1 MEGSFLQSREWEEF
15 QRAVG
20 RRVWRIDDTLVIRH
34 ELPLG
39 MNYLY
44 CPRPLPESTK
54 HEARSTIFEKITEI
68 AKKEKSIFL
77 KIDPMVS
84 IEVSGLRFRASESLQ
99 PRQTVILDLQKSEEE
114 LVAGMHEKTRYNIRL
129 AGRRGVEINNFQN
142 LPTRQIPGL
151 RPSEAKQF
159 ASDSISNF
167 QFETFWKLLQETA
180 ARDGFHTHERT
191 YYEKL
196 LAVGTNEFSNGLFF
210 AEYEGEVLA
219 AAMINFYHPSR
230 TATYLHGASARS
242 HREVMA
248 PHMLHWEIARD
259 AKNRGFA
266 HYDFW
271 GIDEK
276 KWPGVTRFKRG
287 FGGREVS
294 YPVSA
299 DIVFRPWLYRAYCF
313 ARRLKRT

>member
-15 QRAVG
+15 QRVVG

-44 CPRPLPESTK
+44 CPRPLLEGTK
-54 HEARSTIFEKITEI
+54 HEARSTIFEKIAEI

-77 KIDPMVS
+77 KIDPVVP
-84 IEVSGLRFRASESLQ
+84 IEVLGFRSQVSESLQ

-114 LVAGMHEKTRYNIRL
+114 LLDGMHEKTRYNIRL
-129 AGRRGVEINNFQN
+129 AGRRGVQVKN
-142 LPTRQIPGL
+142 
-151 RPSEAKQF
+151 SQF
-159 ASDSISNF
+159 SILNS
-167 QFETFWKLLQETA
+167 QFTIFWKLLQETA
-180 ARDGFHTHERT
+180 ERDGFRTHERS
-191 YYEKL
+191 YYGKL
-196 LAVGTNEFSNGLFF
+196 LEAQGDDFSNELFF

-248 PHMLHWEIARD
+248 PHMLHWQIARD

-294 YPVSA
+294 YPASA

-313 ARRLKRT
+313 VRGLKRR